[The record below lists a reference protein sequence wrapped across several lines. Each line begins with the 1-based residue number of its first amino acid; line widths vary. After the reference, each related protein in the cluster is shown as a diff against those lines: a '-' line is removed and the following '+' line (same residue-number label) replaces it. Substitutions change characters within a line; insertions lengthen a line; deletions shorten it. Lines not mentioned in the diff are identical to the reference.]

1 MTASELTQTVSEM
14 LADTVNALS
23 DGEDVSA
30 STANTAALVGAL
42 YNTTV
47 GGSGTPHKTMTI
59 AAILAGIRN
68 ALSDDTDVSNL
79 NVRSSVLL
87 AQIANELSGTSDYS
101 SLTHSPSQL
110 LAAICTAAEAGGGG
124 DLPDFTGW
132 SAGSEAG
139 VYTDGETGGRF
150 PTGCALNLSFDEGE
164 DPTLE
169 ITEATHTEDS
179 VEAITI
185 SLTAVGNGCLFELY
199 FPNGQEGQPASEGQT
214 WRLDACLRVDA
225 GDVTP
230 TNIAISLGS
239 DGGEIDLNEDAIQD
253 GGNLASSLRTIQGAA
268 LAETTE
274 VHGYISFVIP
284 AGSVTITLAL
294 KLEQVS

>member
-59 AAILAGIRN
+59 AAMLAGIRN

-124 DLPDFTGW
+124 GPDFDGLTAGSAVGELGDTGSLPTGW
-132 SAGSEAG
+132 EYAVDGLTITVDQATHDAGGVECITLTFMVAEAG
-139 VYTDGETGGRF
+139 EGQVYFPELQIAEEGQDWRTSLYVAAIENTDF
-150 PTGCALNLSFDEGE
+150 
-164 DPTLE
+164 
-169 ITEATHTEDS
+169 
-179 VEAITI
+179 EAISYGLAEFVEGSQTDFNGEGLTAGLNEFDRTTGAGI
-185 SLTAVGNGCLFELY
+185 DGARGMISIGSGIPSSLTMTF
-199 FPNGQEGQPASEGQT
+199 
-214 WRLDACLRVDA
+214 
-225 GDVTP
+225 
-230 TNIAISLGS
+230 
-239 DGGEIDLNEDAIQD
+239 
-253 GGNLASSLRTIQGAA
+253 AA
-268 LAETTE
+268 
-274 VHGYISFVIP
+274 
-284 AGSVTITLAL
+284 